1 MLAGHQTGLYLGYMH
16 VALPPCWSN
25 ITMVLIPTSWDW
37 KILET
42 RITTSTCR
50 RIKEI
55 KIQICSC
62 AKRRRKKNT
71 HRLQTKMNK
80 ICIQNIYI
88 LNCFIEIECLFCC
101 EIVQSVLFVVKLICS
116 CIFGSFLFGAFC
128 FCYGFFSFT

>member
-50 RIKEI
+50 RKEI

-62 AKRRRKKNT
+62 AKRRRKKI
-71 HRLQTKMNK
+71 HIDYKQKWTK
-80 ICIQNIYI
+80 Y
-88 LNCFIEIECLFCC
+88 
-101 EIVQSVLFVVKLICS
+101 V
-116 CIFGSFLFGAFC
+116 
-128 FCYGFFSFT
+128 